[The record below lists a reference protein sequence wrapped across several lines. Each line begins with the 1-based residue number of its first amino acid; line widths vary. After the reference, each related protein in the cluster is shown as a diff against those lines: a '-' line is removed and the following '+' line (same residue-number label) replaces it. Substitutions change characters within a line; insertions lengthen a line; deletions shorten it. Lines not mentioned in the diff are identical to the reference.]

1 MAASLAG
8 WARRRFPVG
17 YIMAET
23 TFFQSAN
30 GAVAVH
36 QSAGAGAPI
45 VLIHGNSSSAASFSR
60 QLDGPLG
67 RRRRLVAI
75 DLLGHGR
82 SVDAAD
88 PIAYRLPGHARTL
101 VETVAALGLGEA
113 VFVGWSLGGHIL
125 LEASPDLAAARGLA
139 IFGTPPLA
147 FPPAMDQAFLP
158 NPAMAA
164 AFSEAVTPDEAR
176 AFVAACFAPGA
187 ADVPPFFLDDVL
199 RTDGRSRAQLVA
211 SIAPGG
217 YVDEARVVAELK
229 RPLAVLHGAEEQLVN
244 AAYFADLA
252 MPTLW
257 RGCIQT
263 IAAAGH
269 TPQWEQAAAFDALLD
284 AFADDCA

>member
-1 MAASLAG
+1 
-8 WARRRFPVG
+8 
-17 YIMAET
+17 MAET

-45 VLIHGNSSSAASFSR
+45 VLIHGNSASASSFSR

-88 PIAYRLPGHARTL
+88 PIAYRLPGHASTL

-125 LEASPDLAAARGLA
+125 LEASPDLPAARGLA

-164 AFSEAVTPDEAR
+164 AFSEVVTPDQAC
-176 AFVAACFAPGA
+176 AFVAACFARGA
-187 ADVPPFFLDDVL
+187 ADAPSFFLDDVL
-199 RTDGRSRAQLVA
+199 RTDGRARAQLVA

-217 YVDEARVVAELK
+217 YRDEARAVAELK

-244 AAYFADLA
+244 GAYFADLA

-257 RGCIQT
+257 RGAVQT
-263 IAAAGH
+263 IASAGH
-269 TPQWEQAAAFDALLD
+269 TPQWEQAAAFDALLE

>member
-1 MAASLAG
+1 
-8 WARRRFPVG
+8 
-17 YIMAET
+17 MAET

-45 VLIHGNSSSAASFSR
+45 VLIHGNSASASSFSR

-88 PIAYRLPGHARTL
+88 PIAYRLPGHASTL

-113 VFVGWSLGGHIL
+113 VFVGWSLGGHIV
-125 LEASPDLAAARGLA
+125 LEASPALPAARGFA
-139 IFGTPPLA
+139 IFGAPPLA
-147 FPPAMDQAFLP
+147 FPPAMDRAFLP
-158 NPAMAA
+158 NPAMGA
-164 AFSEAVTPDEAR
+164 AFSEAITRDQAEA
-176 AFVAACFAPGA
+176 FIAACFAPDA
-187 ADVPPFFLDDVL
+187 ADIPKFFLEDVL
-199 RTDGRSRAQLVA
+199 RTDGRAQAQLVA

-217 YVDEARVVAELK
+217 YLDEAQAVAELK
-229 RPLAVLHGAEEQLVN
+229 RPLAVLQGAREQLVN
-244 AAYFADLA
+244 GAYFADLV

-257 RGCIQT
+257 RGAVQT
-263 IAAAGH
+263 IAGVGH
-269 TPQWEQAAAFDALLD
+269 TPQWEDAPAFDALLE
-284 AFADDCA
+284 AFAIDCA